1 MLAIGLREF
10 QNLFKS
16 IRSIIIILF
25 IFSVTL
31 GIAKLINNY
40 KEVLSEVGGL
50 EGDIYMG
57 GLLLLIIAAGPLFVT
72 SLSHNAINQEV
83 HSRTIRFLATKVSR
97 EKIVLGKF
105 LGIAMY
111 WMVCILV
118 ASLLILPFTKGFY
131 FYQFMEALIFILYFV
146 GLAIFLSTLITKPGM
161 TMFLGSILAI
171 LLPIIGLWSLG
182 SENLIIDLV
191 SYLTPYYYY
200 SVGEHIYTYVVLIF
214 PILFVLGSLLLIR
227 KKDF

>member
-1 MLAIGLREF
+1 MLAIGIREF

-31 GIAKLINNY
+31 GIAKLISNY
-40 KEVLSEVGGL
+40 KEVFSEVGL
-50 EGDIYMG
+50 DGDIYMG
-57 GLLLLIIAAGPLFVT
+57 GLVLLIIAAGPLFVA
-72 SLSHNAINQEV
+72 SLSHSAINQEI

-105 LGIAMY
+105 LGIALY
-111 WMVCILV
+111 WVVCILV

-131 FYQFMEALIFILYFV
+131 FNQFMESLIFILYFV

-161 TMFLGSILAI
+161 TMFLGIILAI

-182 SENLIIDLV
+182 SENLIIDLL

-200 SVGEHIYTYVVLIF
+200 YSLGEHIYTYVVLIF

>member
-57 GLLLLIIAAGPLFVT
+57 GLLLLIIGAGPLFVT

-131 FYQFMEALIFILYFV
+131 FHQFMEALIFILYFV

-161 TMFLGSILAI
+161 TMFLGSVLAI
-171 LLPIIGLWSLG
+171 LLPIIGLWSLW